1 MLGASSSTSPMPR
14 AAEARI
20 IEPVSISGMA
30 ESVPAWRI
38 ERAVPLKPG
47 KMPSR
52 TSGKP
57 SLVES
62 SRVAMRQWQASASSS
77 PPPKQKPWM
86 QHTTGTGMPSM
97 RSR

>member
-1 MLGASSSTSPMPR
+1 MPR
-14 AAEARI
+14 AALARI

-30 ESVPAWRI
+30 ASAPAWRI

-57 SLVES
+57 SAGGVVARGDAPVAGERQLEPAAEAEAVDAAHHRHRQPLDAVE
-62 SRVAMRQWQASASSS
+62 VGVDAA
-77 PPPKQKPWM
+77 
-86 QHTTGTGMPSM
+86 
-97 RSR
+97 

>member
-1 MLGASSSTSPMPR
+1 MPR
-14 AAEARI
+14 AAPARI
-20 IEPVSISGMA
+20 IEPVSIICMA
-30 ESVPAWRI
+30 DSAPACRM

-47 KMPSR
+47 KMPSF

-57 SLVES
+57 MRVPS

-77 PPPKQKPWM
+77 PPPRQKPWM
-86 QHTTGTGMPSM
+86 QHTTGTGSRSM

>member
-1 MLGASSSTSPMPR
+1 MAAS
-14 AAEARI
+14 A
-20 IEPVSISGMA
+20 
-30 ESVPAWRI
+30 PACRM

-47 KMPSR
+47 KMPSL

-57 SLVES
+57 RRVPS

-77 PPPKQKPWM
+77 PPPRQKPLM
-86 QHTTGTGMPSM
+86 QHTTGIGSRSM

>member
-1 MLGASSSTSPMPR
+1 MPR
-14 AAEARI
+14 AARARI

-30 ESVPAWRI
+30 ASAPAWRI

-47 KMPSR
+47 KMPSF

-57 SLVES
+57 RRVAS

-77 PPPKQKPWM
+77 PPPRQKPWM
-86 QHTTGTGMPSM
+86 QHTTGTGMRSM